1 MCFGGEKPDR
11 KKGTSDRKKNISE
24 GNLMKR
30 SFLRERSFLG
40 ENPDKNKASD
50 RKKDIFERNLTQR
63 RLLTEYVLRERTL
76 QERRMFLRET

>member
-30 SFLRERSFLG
+30 SFLTERSFLG

-63 RLLTEYVLRERTL
+63 RLLTKYVLRERNL
-76 QERRMFLRET
+76 KERRMFLRET